1 MTVTGSRNLRS
12 FAMYSKSAP
21 CLRDILSRAFW
32 LQLPLLLNGAAPSI
46 CACSSLGALGQKPCN
61 QACDDGASDQRGGD
75 LHPKDRIGCEL
86 EIDAHVADCALVEP
100 MPDHINK
107 PAWLSIADFLSMQ
120 YLRQVLAERRA
131 AGAREPATCAGGAPL
146 QALPDGNHGENGR

>member
-1 MTVTGSRNLRS
+1 MSVLTPKA
-12 FAMYSKSAP
+12 AMYPKTSIP
-21 CLRDILSRAFW
+21 RRDIFSREFW

-46 CACSSLGALGQKPCN
+46 GAFSSLGALGQKPCN

-86 EIDAHVADCALVEP
+86 EIDAHVADCAVVEP

-107 PAWLSIADFLSMQ
+107 LAWLSIADFLSMQ
-120 YLRQVLAERRA
+120 YLRAVLAERRA

-146 QALPDGNHGENGR
+146 QALPDGNHGENVR